1 MIIETLLNVIISLF
15 STLLSFV
22 NIPKIPDETIN
33 SVHNTLNSIIE
44 KCAPLIDLVIPYNVA
59 KGLLLIVIAI
69 EIAIPVYHF
78 VMWILKKI
86 PMLGI
91 E

>member
-15 STLLSFV
+15 TTLLSFV

-44 KCAPLIDLVIPYNVA
+44 KGAPLIDLVIPYNVA